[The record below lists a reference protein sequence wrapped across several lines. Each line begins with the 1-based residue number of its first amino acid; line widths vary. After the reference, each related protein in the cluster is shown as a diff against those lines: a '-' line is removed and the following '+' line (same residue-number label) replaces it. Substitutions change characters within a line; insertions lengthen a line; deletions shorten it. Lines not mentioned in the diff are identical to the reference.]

1 MARTYTDTQKTD
13 AVNLYV
19 EHGLAEAHHRTGIP
33 KPSLRNWARAAGHD
47 TATLGSRA
55 AEKTRAATQAH
66 LDDAAEKRALLGR
79 ELLDAAR
86 IHVARSIAAD
96 NGKDAQH
103 YMTAGAIGLDK
114 FRLEQ
119 GEVTD
124 RTEHVVPPERSP
136 DVEEELAKLYDLA
149 EHRAA

>member
-1 MARTYTDTQKTD
+1 MARTYTDTERADAIALVLDVGPTEASKT
-13 AVNLYV
+13 L
-19 EHGLAEAHHRTGIP
+19 GIP
-33 KPSLRNWARAAGHD
+33 KSTLASWLTPDQQAAMAERS
-47 TATLGSRA
+47 TA
-55 AEKTRAATQAH
+55 KTRAATEAH
-66 LDDAAEKRALLGR
+66 ALASAEKRALLGR

-124 RTEHVVPPERSP
+124 RTEHVAAPERTP
-136 DVEEELAKLYDLA
+136 EVEEGLALLFDLA